1 MIFYRHPTPDVAP
14 GLCYG
19 RWNIG
24 LGAKAD
30 EEISAACEA
39 PPDFDYIVC
48 SPSWRA
54 RQLAE
59 ALARKTGKPLEFDER
74 LYELNF
80 GRWEGEFW
88 ADIDRKESQPWSE
101 NPWELAPPGGE
112 SFSMLH
118 SRIGAALLE
127 APPGGCFV
135 THAGPIRAAYMIQ
148 HGMSF
153 AEAFAN
159 PVPYAVPLDLGLR
172 ADG

>member
-101 NPWELAPPGGE
+101 NPGNWPRRGARVFRCCIPVSARRCWKRLRVAVLLPMPGR
-112 SFSMLH
+112 SARL
-118 SRIGAALLE
+118 I
-127 APPGGCFV
+127 
-135 THAGPIRAAYMIQ
+135 
-148 HGMSF
+148 
-153 AEAFAN
+153 
-159 PVPYAVPLDLGLR
+159 
-172 ADG
+172 